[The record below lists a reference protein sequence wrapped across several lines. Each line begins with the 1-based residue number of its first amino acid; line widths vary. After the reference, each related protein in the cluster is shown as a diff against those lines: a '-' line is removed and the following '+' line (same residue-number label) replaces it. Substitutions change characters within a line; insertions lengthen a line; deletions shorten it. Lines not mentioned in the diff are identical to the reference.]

1 MQTECLANLGVGNMQ
16 IHLNDLVD
24 VEAITKLTLDQFHN
38 DLREELTHGDSEDKP
53 EVLKLIIAIETIFK
67 ELMLPQEYLIW
78 KSAFGVELGLV
89 KH

>member
-1 MQTECLANLGVGNMQ
+1 MQ

-38 DLREELTHGDSEDKP
+38 DLREELAHGDNDDKP

-67 ELMLPQEYLIW
+67 ELMLPKEYLIW
-78 KSAFGVELGLV
+78 KSAFGVELGIV
-89 KH
+89 H

>member
-1 MQTECLANLGVGNMQ
+1 MQ

-38 DLREELTHGDSEDKP
+38 DLREELTHGDKP